1 MVSGKGRR
9 GETDRER
16 ATSPLLSTFSLQVFL
31 KFSYSRKV
39 LRSPFLKIS
48 RKVLRSFLSLLACV
62 ACAKQA
68 YTGMKSLVRKGT
80 SGIDIARKRE
90 GGKQE

>member
-16 ATSPLLSTFSLQVFL
+16 ATSPLLSTFSLQVFQ

-39 LRSPFLKIS
+39 LRSPVDQSSKG
-48 RKVLRSFLSLLACV
+48 LLFRNG
-62 ACAKQA
+62 KN
-68 YTGMKSLVRKGT
+68 SLVNSDPR
-80 SGIDIARKRE
+80 
-90 GGKQE
+90 GGKLLLLLFLFAL